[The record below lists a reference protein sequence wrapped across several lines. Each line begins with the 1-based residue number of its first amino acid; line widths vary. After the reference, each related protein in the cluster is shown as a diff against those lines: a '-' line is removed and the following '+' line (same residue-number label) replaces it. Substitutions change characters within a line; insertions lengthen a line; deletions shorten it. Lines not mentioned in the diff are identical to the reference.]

1 MKQILETELDRMY
14 DHYIDLRCKVIHSRH
29 GSMDEEWYGGCC
41 KEAEK
46 WLALFGVD
54 TSYNATYK
62 AIVKRYKEKYGESI
76 EYGDY

>member
-1 MKQILETELDRMY
+1 MKQISGEKLKEMY

-29 GSMDEEWYGGCC
+29 GSMDKEWYGGCRE
-41 KEAEK
+41 EAEK

-54 TSYNATYK
+54 TSYDVTHK